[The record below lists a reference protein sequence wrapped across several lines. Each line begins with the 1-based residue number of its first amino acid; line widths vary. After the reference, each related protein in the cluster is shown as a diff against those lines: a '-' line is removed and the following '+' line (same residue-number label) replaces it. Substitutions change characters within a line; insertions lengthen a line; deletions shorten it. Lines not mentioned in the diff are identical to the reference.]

1 MHYDIL
7 SVGGILGGLSL
18 LTYDG
23 GKQQMILALLEGIAM
38 CFVLLIICV
47 VGIANGPVGMVFF
60 YEKEVQDKV
69 IELGLTTRETI
80 NKRKGITFVSL
91 LIPQLLLV
99 PLMVYFVNGAS
110 DFKTAAIQMIVIYL
124 ISGLFDRLFI
134 DWYWVGKTRTWII
147 PGTEDMMPYIY
158 GKTLIGKWV
167 STVIG
172 FPILAILIAWVVSK
186 L

>member
-1 MHYDIL
+1 
-7 SVGGILGGLSL
+7 
-18 LTYDG
+18 
-23 GKQQMILALLEGIAM
+23 MIMAVLEGVAM

-47 VGIANGPVGMVFF
+47 VGIVNGPVGMVFF

-69 IELGLTTRETI
+69 VELGLTTRKTI
-80 NKRKGITFVSL
+80 NKRKLITFAAL
-91 LIPQLLLV
+91 MIPQFLLV
-99 PLMVYFVNGAS
+99 PMMVYFVNDVS
-110 DFKTAAIQMIVIYL
+110 DFKTAAIQMTVIYL

-134 DWYWVGKTRTWII
+134 DWYWVGKTKAWII

-172 FPILAILIAWVVSK
+172 LPILAVLIAWVVSRI
-186 L
+186 

>member
-1 MHYDIL
+1 
-7 SVGGILGGLSL
+7 
-18 LTYDG
+18 
-23 GKQQMILALLEGIAM
+23 MIIAVVEGVAM

-47 VGIANGPVGMVFF
+47 VGIANGPAGMVFF
-60 YEKEVQDKV
+60 YEKEVQEKA

-80 NKRKGITFVSL
+80 NKRKMTTYTAL
-91 LIPQLLLV
+91 LVPQLLFV
-99 PLMVYFVNGAS
+99 PLMVYLVNGAQ
-110 DFKTAAIQMIVIYL
+110 DYKTATVQMTVIYL

-134 DWYWVGKTRTWII
+134 DWYWVGKTKAWII

-167 STVIG
+167 STLIG
-172 FPILAILIAWVVSK
+172 FPILAIIISWLVSK